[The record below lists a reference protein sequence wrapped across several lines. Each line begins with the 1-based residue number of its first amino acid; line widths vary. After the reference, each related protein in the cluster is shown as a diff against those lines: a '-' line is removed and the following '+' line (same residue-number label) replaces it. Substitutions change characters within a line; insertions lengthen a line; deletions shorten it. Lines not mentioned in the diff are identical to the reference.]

1 MTDSGSI
8 IGALPDST
16 KIIAVAGHDTQCA
29 VAAMPVEEG
38 ESAAFLSCGTWSLI
52 GCELE
57 TPILTKES
65 CDSGLSNEYGAN
77 GRINYLK
84 NIIGLWL
91 IQESRREYARQGE
104 EYSFGELAS
113 WRTKQRLFTALL
125 IRMHKNSWHPET
137 FRKEYKSSAV
147 EPVSRC
153 RRQWERQCGA
163 FTKVWQ

>member
-1 MTDSGSI
+1 MRSG
-8 IGALPDST
+8 
-16 KIIAVAGHDTQCA
+16 GHACGRGRKRS
-29 VAAMPVEEG
+29 V
-38 ESAAFLSCGTWSLI
+38 LSCGTWSLI

-104 EYSFGELAS
+104 EYSFGELA
-113 WRTKQRLFTALL
+113 KLADEAEAFHCF
-125 IRMHKNSWHPET
+125 IVRMHRNSWHPET
-137 FRKEYKSSAV
+137 SRREYKSSAV

-163 FTKVWQ
+163 FTKVWR